1 MLRQPKIAYI
11 IKTFPMLSETFILNE
26 ILGLEK
32 LGIEIEIF
40 SLRTPSGGPVHA
52 SVAEVNA
59 KVTYVPRRLEHG
71 TPPPLAGRILLAH
84 LMLMLASPRQ
94 YLRTA
99 RFCRREHGD
108 PWLKIFFQAVF
119 IAHRLLEG
127 GFHHLHAHFA
137 NMAASVAEVVHHLT
151 GVPYSFTA
159 HAKDIYLT
167 DPKELKR
174 KMEGAACVLTCTA
187 YNQRYLAAI
196 APQLPAVHLAYHGVD
211 ITRFACTA
219 PRSGISAEPL
229 ILSVGRLCE
238 KKGFPF
244 LIRACRI
251 LKDRGLQ
258 FQCRIVGSGEL
269 YSNLAAL
276 ICELDVAAC
285 VSLCGRMVQDE
296 VVPLYRAANVFVLP
310 CLVTEDGD
318 RDGIPNVLIEAM
330 ASGLPVI
337 STRISGI
344 PELVDDMV
352 NGILVAERDIRAIA
366 DAIELLCVQPALA
379 RRLGEQGRT
388 KVLGRFALE
397 ASARRVCELLLQAV
411 EASRHPIRP
420 SVRAVARVVGVGLP
434 AHHTR
439 GGDG

>member
-11 IKTFPMLSETFILNE
+11 IKTFPTLSETFILNE

-32 LGIEIEIF
+32 LGTEIC

-84 LMLMLASPRQ
+84 LMLLLASPRR
-94 YLRTA
+94 YRRTA

-108 PWLKIFFQAVF
+108 HWLKIFFQAVF
-119 IAHRLLEG
+119 MAHWLLDG
-127 GFHHLHAHFA
+127 GFHHLHAHFTNLA
-137 NMAASVAEVVHHLT
+137 TSVAEPVHHLIS

-167 DPKELKR
+167 DPKELNR
-174 KMEGAACVLTCTA
+174 KMKGAACVLTCTA
-187 YNQRYLAAI
+187 YNQRYLAAVG
-196 APQLPAVHLAYHGVD
+196 PQLPTVHLAYHGVD
-211 ITRFACTA
+211 ITRFACA
-219 PRSGISAEPL
+219 VPRSRDQRRAFDSRRRPAVRNQGSPVPDSCLPNPEG
-229 ILSVGRLCE
+229 SRL
-238 KKGFPF
+238 P
-244 LIRACRI
+244 IPMQ
-251 LKDRGLQ
+251 DRR
-258 FQCRIVGSGEL
+258 FRRIVLKLGRPHLRARRCELRVTLRPDGAKRSGPPVLLLERL
-269 YSNLAAL
+269 RAAL
-276 ICELDVAAC
+276 SSDRVRRPRRHPQR
-285 VSLCGRMVQDE
+285 S
-296 VVPLYRAANVFVLP
+296 YR
-310 CLVTEDGD
+310 GH
-318 RDGIPNVLIEAM
+318 GIGAFCHFDADLA
-330 ASGLPVI
+330 
-337 STRISGI
+337 I

-397 ASARRVCELLLQAV
+397 ASARRFSEFLFQAV
-411 EASRHPIRP
+411 EASRHRIRP
-420 SVRAVARVVGVGLP
+420 SVRAVALEVGEDPP
-434 AHHTR
+434 AGHTR
-439 GGDG
+439 RGDG